1 MTTLE
6 RSSYSFRRQGSSG
19 HIWDKRHNKPS
30 GGGSATTMAHG
41 IGNSQQHRRIQY
53 DEVSN
58 VATPSVGMETN
69 ENPYASVPSSRS
81 ESKPPRCSFIA
92 MFGRCARTPAS

>member
-19 HIWDKRHNKPS
+19 HIWDNRFNKSS
-30 GGGSATTMAHG
+30 GGGTTTTAHG

-81 ESKPPRCSFIA
+81 ESKPPGCSFIA
-92 MFGRCARTPAS
+92 IFGRCTRTPAS